1 MASFQEFKDKA
12 ISGLV
17 AFTVGMMWYDIREMR
32 NDVKQLL
39 TETANN
45 KARIENLERSLFN
58 KPSSDLPKSPNSKN
72 YVYFDKAA
80 ILRDNDIHIEQENDK
95 S

>member
-1 MASFQEFKDKA
+1 MATFQEFKDKA

-32 NDVKQLL
+32 SDVKQLL

-58 KPSSDLPKSPNSKN
+58 KDSSSLPEPLQSKFIN
-72 YVYFDKAA
+72 FEKLA
-80 ILRDNDIHIEQENDK
+80 IIRDNDIKIQSENEK
-95 S
+95 TG